1 MADHAAEGGGPYR
14 ETADAEAQAGPA
26 KKAAAAVEE
35 EAFFERLY
43 KEHRRMY
50 AIAYSYLRSEA
61 DALEAVQEA
70 TCRAWMKRSK
80 LRDEQAFTAWVLRIT
95 INCCMDELRRKKRE
109 YPAERL
115 EEAGPE
121 EMKSS
126 ERIDLE
132 RALARMK
139 PKYRHAVTLKY
150 YHDLTAPEIAK
161 VLSKPEGTVKTW
173 LREGLRELRGM
184 LSYEGRRQK

>member
-1 MADHAAEGGGPYR
+1 MG
-14 ETADAEAQAGPA
+14 EAKAGPA
-26 KKAAAAVEE
+26 RQAAANAEE
-35 EAFFERLY
+35 EAFFSRLY
-43 KEHRRMY
+43 AEHRRMY
-50 AIAYSYLRSEA
+50 AVAFSYLRSEA

-70 TCRAWMKRSK
+70 TCRAWVKRNK
-80 LRDEQAFTAWVLRIT
+80 LRDEQAFKAWVLRIT
-95 INCCMDELRRKKRE
+95 INCCMDELRRKKRV
-109 YPAERL
+109 YPAERP

-132 RALARMK
+132 RALVRMK
-139 PKYRHAVTLKY
+139 PKYRHAVMLKY

-161 VLSKPEGTVKTW
+161 VLSRPEGTVKTW

-184 LSYEGRRQK
+184 LSYEGRGRK